1 MDNAIIRLAVEM
13 TKGRKSFDY
22 NDKTYSL
29 NEATEVLRQAL
40 IDANGGSANM
50 GDYKTYRRNK
60 NQIFEVIEELIPV
73 ILEEGLKGDEFF
85 ANFVDERNLALGD
98 TNEFFVEDN
107 STFIVTKIAHGIATP
122 DRQRLGVG
130 RKIAVPTTLH
140 AVRAYEEFARF
151 MSGRIDWPALC
162 AKVAE
167 SFKKAIWNDIFTAF
181 SGIDANTIGL
191 GEDYIISGSFTAAAL
206 NTLIAHVEA
215 ATGKPA
221 TIIGTKAA
229 LAKCEGTEKSDGA
242 KESMHSAGYYGSFDG
257 TPMVMIR
264 QQHKAGT
271 NEFLF
276 KDNEV
281 YVVASDDKFLKLVHE
296 GQTIVDDRDFTMNSD
311 MTIEY
316 RMFMAWGVALAISGK
331 IGKYTISN

>member
-13 TKGRKSFDY
+13 TKGKKSFDY

-40 IDANGGSANM
+40 IEANGGNTNFK
-50 GDYKTYRRNK
+50 DYKSYRRNK
-60 NQIFEVIEELIPV
+60 NQIFEIIEELIPV
-73 ILEEGLKGDEFF
+73 ILEEGLNGDEFF

-98 TNEFFVEDN
+98 TNEFYIPDN
-107 STFIVTKIAHGIATP
+107 STFIVTKIANGIATP
-122 DRQRLGVG
+122 DRQRLDHG
-130 RKIAVPTTLH
+130 RKIIVQTTPH

-151 MSGRIDWPALC
+151 MAGRIDWPALC

-167 SFKKAIWNDIFTAF
+167 SFKKAIWADIFAAF
-181 SGIDANTIGL
+181 SGIDGSTIGL
-191 GEDYIISGSFTAAAL
+191 SENYVVSGSFTTAKL

-221 TIIGTKAA
+221 TIVGTKAA

-242 KESMHSAGYYGSFDG
+242 KESMHNAGFYGMFDG
-257 TPMVMIR
+257 TPMIMIR
-264 QQHKAGT
+264 QQHAAGT
-271 NEFLF
+271 EDFLF
-276 KDNEV
+276 NDNEV

-316 RMFMAWGVALAISGK
+316 RMFMSWGVALAISGK
-331 IGKYTISN
+331 IGKYTIS